1 MGLGDDIAYVAIL
14 VGSIGLGP
22 LLRLV
27 PPEENGGGRTFVKRK
42 RLSTLLGLVIA
53 TLVSGWHV
61 VHLLI
66 QALGNMVILKS
77 LSPRICHLVSLF
89 WCFTYLMFFRL
100 SARFGLPSPPPHTNA
115 VIMILTLK
123 LIGLAFE
130 VHDSEKETTDSTAN
144 DNLDNSKGDTSNL
157 SKRRSSTV
165 PSLEDQF
172 HYGFNHV
179 GLITGPYYK
188 FSTWKGTTNDPWN
201 PAVVP
206 RPGLC
211 SSAAWARAARVP
223 AYVTAFLIS
232 GYLFPMANAENAEWH
247 SEHGVLYKI
256 LYMVPIF
263 FNFRMRIYAGF
274 TLSEV
279 SCIMAGLG
287 AYPSSSKPRPGQGP
301 TIKPVQWS
309 EGEEVNFEAVHN
321 IDEWGADFV
330 PSMREALR
338 CWNMTVQH
346 WLVLVVYKRFP
357 VKALRTTMVM
367 IVSSVWHGVHPGYY
381 LGLGSVPLCLA
392 VEDLWRVKIRSRLSE
407 DAQYWYD
414 WVAWC
419 VRMRWF
425 DYLGMA
431 FLLLKIDTI
440 MMYWTSV
447 FFVGHVSL
455 PILAGLALA
464 IAPVIPKR
472 PKVQEGPSEDLG
484 ASPENLSAES
494 FKSNQGEES
503 KPEKESKK
511 QA

>member
-1 MGLGDDIAYVAIL
+1 MGLEDDIAYVAIL
-14 VGSIGLGP
+14 LGSIGLGP

-27 PPEENGGGRTFVKRK
+27 PPETENGGGITFVKRK
-42 RLSTLLGLVIA
+42 RLSTFLGLVIA
-53 TLVSGWHV
+53 SLVSGWHV
-61 VHLLI
+61 LHLLI
-66 QALGNMVILKS
+66 QAGGNMLILKS
-77 LSPRICHLVSLF
+77 LSPSRCHLVSLV
-89 WCFTYLMFFRL
+89 WCFSYLLFYRISWM
-100 SARFGLPSPPPHTNA
+100 FGLPSAPNHTNA

-130 VHDSEKETTDSTAN
+130 VHDSDKEERDS
-144 DNLDNSKGDTSNL
+144 LRSKDDEDKGKNPC
-157 SKRRSSTV
+157 SSV

-179 GLITGPYYK
+179 GLITGPYYR
-188 FSTWKGTTNDPWN
+188 FSTWRGINNDPWN

-206 RPGLC
+206 RPGIC
-211 SSAAWARAARVP
+211 SSAAWARAAKVP
-223 AYVTAFLIS
+223 AFVMAFLIS
-232 GYLFPMANAENAEWH
+232 GYLFPMSNAESAEWH

-287 AYPSSSKPRPGQGP
+287 AYPASSKPRPGQGP
-301 TIKPVQWS
+301 TVTPVKWS

-321 IDEWGADFV
+321 IDEWGSDFV

-346 WLVLVVYKRFP
+346 WLVFVVYKRFP
-357 VKALRTTMVM
+357 VRSLRTTMVM
-367 IVSSVWHGVHPGYY
+367 VVSSVWHGVHPGYY

-392 VEDLWRVKIRSRLSE
+392 VEDLWRVKIRARLGE

-414 WVAWC
+414 WMAWC

-425 DYLGMA
+425 DYLGIA
-431 FLLLKIDTI
+431 FLLLRIDTI

-447 FFVGHVSL
+447 FFVGHISL
-455 PILAGLALA
+455 PILAGLAL
-464 IAPVIPKR
+464 IISPMIPKR
-472 PKVQEGPSEDLG
+472 PTIQRTTPDILENISPDNLRSEQV
-484 ASPENLSAES
+484 ES
-494 FKSNQGEES
+494 RKSVELLDQ
-503 KPEKESKK
+503 KK
-511 QA
+511 D

>member
-1 MGLGDDIAYVAIL
+1 MG
-14 VGSIGLGP
+14 
-22 LLRLV
+22 
-27 PPEENGGGRTFVKRK
+27 
-42 RLSTLLGLVIA
+42 
-53 TLVSGWHV
+53 
-61 VHLLI
+61 
-66 QALGNMVILKS
+66 
-77 LSPRICHLVSLF
+77 

-130 VHDSEKETTDSTAN
+130 VHDSEKETTDSA
-144 DNLDNSKGDTSNL
+144 
-157 SKRRSSTV
+157 
-165 PSLEDQF
+165 
-172 HYGFNHV
+172 
-179 GLITGPYYK
+179 
-188 FSTWKGTTNDPWN
+188 
-201 PAVVP
+201 
-206 RPGLC
+206 
-211 SSAAWARAARVP
+211 
-223 AYVTAFLIS
+223 
-232 GYLFPMANAENAEWH
+232 ANAGNAEWH

-287 AYPSSSKPRPGQGP
+287 AYPSSSKPRPGHGP

-309 EGEEVNFEAVHN
+309 GGEEVNFEAVHN

-455 PILAGLALA
+455 PILAGMALA